1 MSVETFLKEWEQIS
15 SVGVRKDGRVFNNVE
30 ARFARTGWDNTV
42 SLQLVISSAK
52 KQGNG
57 TTFIKKAV
65 ELAKAHGVVLRTTAQ
80 NLTPWKQGSMN
91 KNDITN
97 WLKKN
102 GFKPLFTWPDGFGV
116 EMVMR

>member
-15 SVGVRKDGRVFNNVE
+15 SVGTRKGGRVYNNVE
-30 ARFARTGWDNTV
+30 VRFARTGWDNTV
-42 SLQLVISSAK
+42 KLQLCISAMP

-57 TTFIKKAV
+57 TSLLRKAV
-65 ELAKAHGVVLRTTAQ
+65 EMAKTHGVTIRATAQ

-97 WLKKN
+97 WMKKN
-102 GFKPLFTWPDGFGV
+102 GFKPMFTWPDGFGV
-116 EMVMR
+116 EMVTR